1 MLKRL
6 LHELD
11 YSLSRTDTDVFP
23 LAIQVLHQRLSGLG
37 DVRLEA
43 VQGSL
48 DDLVPLSF
56 KLLAKGFVFEPLIHG
71 GLTDPR
77 SFASFLDGWRYEQ
90 VGNNSYLPG

>member
-37 DVRLEA
+37 NIGLEA
-43 VQGSL
+43 VQCAFNDYEPRYRKYVALFCFTCRLLDSNISGCISPVAHSSGS
-48 DDLVPLSF
+48 
-56 KLLAKGFVFEPLIHG
+56 
-71 GLTDPR
+71 
-77 SFASFLDGWRYEQ
+77 
-90 VGNNSYLPG
+90 